1 MLLAKIKGN
10 KVYFGKLV
18 TFFGKRGGQFT
29 PYRPPRPLRRCLQ
42 GVTCSKIFQGG
53 VSPNFKSQ
61 GGGSDPLGPPH
72 GHLCVY
78 QILNIFQGSV
88 TQGLL
93 KFLRVPQ
100 GYLKKSSYSCAILK
114 FLLLSSF
121 ISRAQQKQISLDM
134 VLNFYFV
141 PKRGIST
148 ENHFPQYIVKKTL
161 EYICF
166 YYRDLLNYI

>member
-1 MLLAKIKGN
+1 MLSARIKGN
-10 KVYFGKLV
+10 KVHFGKLV
-18 TFFGKRGGQFT
+18 TFLGGGGSIYPLLTPQTPQKVSLGGNLLENFPRGGSAQILS
-29 PYRPPRPLRRCLQ
+29 LR
-42 GVTCSKIFQGG
+42 
-53 VSPNFKSQ
+53 